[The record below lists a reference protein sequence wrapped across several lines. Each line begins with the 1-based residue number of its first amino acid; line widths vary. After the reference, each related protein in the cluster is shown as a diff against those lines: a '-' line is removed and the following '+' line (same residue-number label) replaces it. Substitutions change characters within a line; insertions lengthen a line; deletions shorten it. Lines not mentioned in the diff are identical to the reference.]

1 MRMRFCVLCACAKC
15 VSHHAVQTRSD
26 CITFV
31 VCNVEVS
38 PFLAPWVALLVR
50 RGGTKTVDYIP
61 VASGMIDNDNDRK

>member
-15 VSHHAVQTRSD
+15 VSHHAVQTRCD

-31 VCNVEVS
+31 VCNHVQVF

-50 RGGTKTVDYIP
+50 RGGTKTVDYI
-61 VASGMIDNDNDRK
+61 ASRMIDNDNNRK